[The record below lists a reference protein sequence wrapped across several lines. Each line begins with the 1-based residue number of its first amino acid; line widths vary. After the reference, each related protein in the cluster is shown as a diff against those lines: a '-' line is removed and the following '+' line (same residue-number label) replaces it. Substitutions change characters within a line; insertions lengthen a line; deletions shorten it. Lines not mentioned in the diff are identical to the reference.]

1 MIEGR
6 EQVKLV
12 SRGLE
17 NLKAKIFDHKQQ
29 LDDSVFVTK
38 KIVT

>member
-6 EQVKLV
+6 EVKLV
-12 SRGLE
+12 SQGLE